1 MMKRTISY
9 ILLIFVA
16 IGCNSTNQVRYN
28 TDSAQL
34 IPYNEKIE
42 ESFLRHHLEIIAS
55 DQMMGR
61 DTGTEG
67 QKMAAE
73 YLADFYTSIG
83 FEPKG
88 DDGTYFQKFDLIGT
102 VTDSLVY
109 NTYRVSGSDHHLV
122 NKTVE
127 APGSHGDYTRIFG
140 GASKLEGEIVFAGFG
155 VTDESRGID
164 HLAGEELEGKWVL
177 VFDEIPH
184 VVNGETLINPEF
196 NNNARISSIV
206 RDHNAL
212 GILLIPNLSQNEF
225 EEEAKFNADLV
236 SNPTSMSLA
245 YRERTGRA
253 SGASFGVNQIS
264 PALAAEILGLEN
276 ASQLS
281 AKRNE
286 LIADIQGFNAT
297 NTSYYLDFEPYSDR
311 QNVETE
317 NVLAYIEGADEELKD
332 EVLVLM
338 AHYDHVGIDQ
348 PDETGDRL
356 HNGADDNGSGTTAL
370 LGIAHAINEAQ
381 KEGYKPKRSI
391 LFLHVT
397 AEELG
402 LLGSRYYSDHPV
414 IPIENTVASF
424 NADMIGRNDPEH
436 EANGETDYV
445 YLIGGEIISSELDSM
460 VVEANNK
467 SVGMTLDRRYNDLT
481 DRNQFYRRSDHWN
494 FGRLSV
500 PFVFF
505 FTGVHADYH
514 RPSDTVDKIDF
525 EKYTRIVRLIYTSS
539 IEVLNYDGRPQ
550 VDNQE
555 FIEIT
560 NSLPR

>member
-1 MMKRTISY
+1 MKISIPS
-9 ILLIFVA
+9 ILLLFLA

-28 TDSAQL
+28 TDSANL
-34 IPYNEKIE
+34 IPFNETIE
-42 ESFLRHHLEIIAS
+42 ESFLRHHLEIIS
-55 DQMMGR
+55 DDSMMGR
-61 DTGTEG
+61 DTGTKG
-67 QKMAAE
+67 QKMAAD

-83 FEPKG
+83 FEAKG
-88 DDGTYFQKFDLIGT
+88 DDGSYFQKFDLIGT

-109 NTYRVSGSDHHLV
+109 NTYHVNGTDTTHV

-127 APGSHGDYTRIFG
+127 SPDSFGDYTRSFG
-140 GASKLEGEIVFAGFG
+140 GSAAINGEIVFAGFG
-155 VTDESRGID
+155 IIDEARQIN
-164 HLAGEELEGKWVL
+164 HLDGDDLTGNWVL
-177 VFDEIPH
+177 VFNDIPH
-184 VVNGETLINPEF
+184 EVNGETVIDPEF
-196 NNNARISSIV
+196 NSSARLTSILRNYNAQ
-206 RDHNAL
+206 
-212 GILLIPNLSQNEF
+212 GILLISDGSQEAF
-225 EEEAKFNADLV
+225 EEEAKFNSQIV
-236 SNPTSMSLA
+236 SDPSGMSLA
-245 YRERTGRA
+245 YRERTGGS
-253 SGASFGVNQIS
+253 SGFPAGINQIS
-264 PALAAEILGLEN
+264 PELAAEILGLGN
-276 ASQLS
+276 VSQLS
-281 AKRNE
+281 QKRDE
-286 LIADIQGFNAT
+286 VIQNIQNFSAEK
-297 NTSYYLDFEPYSDR
+297 TSYVLDYVPYTNR
-311 QNVETE
+311 QNIETE
-317 NVLAYIEGADEELKD
+317 NVLAYVEGADEELKD

-338 AHYDHVGIDQ
+338 AHYDHVGIGQ

-381 KEGYKPKRSI
+381 NAGYKPKRSI

-397 AEELG
+397 AEEVG

-414 IPIENTVASF
+414 IPIENTVANF
-424 NADMIGRNDPEH
+424 NADMIGRNDPGH
-436 EANGETDYV
+436 EASGETDYV
-445 YLIGGEIISSELDSM
+445 YLIGGEIISSGLDSL
-460 VVEANNK
+460 VVEANEKTVN
-467 SVGMTLDRRYNDLT
+467 MTLDRRYNDLT

-539 IEVLNYDGRPQ
+539 IEVLNYDGRPE

-560 NSLPR
+560 NTLPR

>member
-1 MMKRTISY
+1 MKLSIPA
-9 ILLIFVA
+9 ILLLFLA

-28 TDSAQL
+28 TDSANL
-34 IPYNEKIE
+34 IPFNESIE
-42 ESFLRHHLEIIAS
+42 EDFLRHHLEIIAS
-55 DQMMGR
+55 DDMMGR

-67 QKMAAE
+67 IRMAAD

-83 FEPKG
+83 FEAKG
-88 DDGTYFQKFDLIGT
+88 DDGSYFQKFDLIGT

-109 NTYRVSGSDHHLV
+109 NTYQVNGTDSTLI

-127 APGSHGDYTRIFG
+127 SSDSFGDYTRSFG
-140 GASKLEGEIVFAGFG
+140 GSTAIKGDIVFAGFG
-155 VTDESRGID
+155 VVDEARQIN
-164 HLAGEELEGKWVL
+164 HLDGEDLSGKWVL
-177 VFDEIPH
+177 VFNDIPH
-184 VVNGETLINPEF
+184 EVDGETIIDPEF
-196 NNNARISSIV
+196 NSSARLTTLIRNYNAQ
-206 RDHNAL
+206 
-212 GILLIPNLSQNEF
+212 GILLIPDASQSSY
-225 EEEAKFNADLV
+225 EEAARLNSQTV
-236 SNPTSMSLA
+236 SDPSSMSLA
-245 YRERTGRA
+245 YRERTGGS
-253 SGASFGVNQIS
+253 SGFPAGIKQIS
-264 PALAAEILGLEN
+264 PELAAEILGLDS

-281 AKRNE
+281 QKRDE
-286 LIADIQGFNAT
+286 LIQNVQNFSAE
-297 NTSYYLDFEPYSDR
+297 NTSYVLDYVPYTNR
-311 QNVETE
+311 KNIGAE
-317 NVLAYIEGADEELKD
+317 NVLAYVEGGDEELKD

-338 AHYDHVGIDQ
+338 AHYDHVGIGQ

-370 LGIAHAINEAQ
+370 LGIANAINEAQ

-391 LFLHVT
+391 LFLHVS

-414 IPIENTVASF
+414 IPIENTVANF
-424 NADMIGRNDPEH
+424 NADMIGRNDNQHVES
-436 EANGETDYV
+436 GETDYV

-505 FTGVHADYH
+505 FTGVHDDYH